1 MSLIQR
7 NAVPLFILLAV
18 LAVGIGALMVSS
30 PFAAGQETP
39 ECDTS
44 AVGISIATTD
54 ESGRPVSVVSHGD
67 VISYTVNLSIPEL
80 PEGETACHFGGGAV
94 TITLPNGEQVAVAGT
109 EDTGPIPTVSRGAV
123 FTTSLVQY
131 TVDQSVGVQNAAG
144 NVELGARADYS
155 GGTTFSTIEGEEA
168 AASQTK
174 LVQMIPPSIVID
186 VAPAGAP
193 GADTQTVYQG
203 QEAVFQITVT
213 NTGGFEL
220 SNIAI
225 SDALAPECD
234 RAAGSLE
241 TLPVG
246 ASTEPYSCG
255 VIPNA
260 SITNEAIVTAT
271 ATATADGGPVEIEVT
286 NSDTTEVFFGEVEVG
301 IVMAPAQQIVR
312 IGGTAS
318 LELTVSTPSATA
330 LDNVTVTIESVNG
343 DTSLFVAD
351 CDSDLSIGRVEA
363 DADVPLISCSVV
375 LPQGTNTVTATV
387 VGTLP
392 GTVEPLPEDTAT
404 VFVEVI
410 APGLGISLTSG
421 AEMIAGVPTVR
432 KDAAGPL
439 TIVVTNN
446 GDSSLSGVTV
456 VNLTGYPE
464 AQDCDRPLNLG
475 QLAAGQTESIQCS
488 SGILEA
494 EATFIFTVSGLASD
508 GSTEGAE
515 SAPVTIDILDP
526 STAIGLDGGAVGADS
541 TLILRLVVQT
551 LTVTETNDGD
561 SALSD
566 VYVELQSNGTV
577 PLSRGPLTRNSAEY
591 VGGDLNNDSILD
603 PGETWEWRVVTV
615 SVAGNI
621 VLLPADAQSLDL
633 TATGFGT
640 DQLGG
645 IVTFDTGDVEEQAT
659 LEVPI
664 MAR

>member
-18 LAVGIGALMVSS
+18 ITVGVGVLLSQS
-30 PFAAGQETP
+30 PFAFGEEP
-39 ECDTS
+39 PNCDAS
-44 AVGISIATTD
+44 AVGISIITTD
-54 ESGRPVSVVSHGD
+54 ESGRPASVVSHGD

-80 PEGETACHFGGGAV
+80 PEGETACNFGGGTI
-94 TITLPNGEQVAVAGT
+94 TITLPNGEQIAVAGT
-109 EDTGPIPTVSRGAV
+109 TDTETIPTVSRGAV
-123 FTTSLVQY
+123 FTTAPAQY
-131 TVDQSVGVQNAAG
+131 IVNQNAGVLNASG

-155 GGTTFSTIEGEEA
+155 GGTTFSAIEGEEA
-168 AASQTK
+168 VASQTK
-174 LVQMIPPSIVID
+174 LVQMIPPSVVIN
-186 VAPAGAP
+186 VAPAGDP

-220 SNIAI
+220 SNIAV
-225 SDALAPECD
+225 SDSLAPDCN

-260 SITNEAIVTAT
+260 FITNEAIVTAT
-271 ATATADGGPVEIEVT
+271 ATATTTADAPVEMEVT
-286 NSDTTEVFFGEVEVG
+286 NSDTTEVVFGEVEVG
-301 IVMAPAQQIVR
+301 IVMAPTQQIVR

-318 LELTVSTPSATA
+318 IELTVSTPSVTA
-330 LDNVTVTIESVNG
+330 LDDVTVTIVSVNG
-343 DTSLFVAD
+343 AASQDVTE
-351 CDSDLSIGRVEA
+351 CDIDLSIGRVEA
-363 DADVPLISCSVV
+363 DADVPVISCSPV
-375 LPQGTNTVTATV
+375 LPQGTNTVTAKV
-387 VGTLP
+387 SGRLP
-392 GTVEPLPEDTAT
+392 GTVEPLPEATAT

-410 APGLGISLTSG
+410 APGLGISVTSG

-432 KDAAGPL
+432 KGAEGPL
-439 TIVVTNN
+439 TIVVSNN
-446 GDSSLSGVTV
+446 GDSSLSDVTV
-456 VNLTGYPE
+456 VSLAGYPE

-475 QLAAGQTESIQCS
+475 QLAAEQSESIQCS
-488 SGILEA
+488 SGILQA
-494 EATFIFTVSGLASD
+494 ESTFIFTVDGIASD

-515 SAPVTIDILDP
+515 SAPVTIDILDS
-526 STAIGLDGGAVGADS
+526 STAIGLSGADN
-541 TLILRLVVQT
+541 TVVLRLVVQT

-577 PLSRGPLTRNSAEY
+577 PLSRGPLTRNSVEY

-615 SVAGNI
+615 SVAGDV
-621 VLLPADAQSLDL
+621 VLLPGDAQSLEL
-633 TATGFGT
+633 TVTGFGT
-640 DQLGG
+640 DELGG
-645 IVTFDTGDVEEQAT
+645 LVTFDTGDVEERGT